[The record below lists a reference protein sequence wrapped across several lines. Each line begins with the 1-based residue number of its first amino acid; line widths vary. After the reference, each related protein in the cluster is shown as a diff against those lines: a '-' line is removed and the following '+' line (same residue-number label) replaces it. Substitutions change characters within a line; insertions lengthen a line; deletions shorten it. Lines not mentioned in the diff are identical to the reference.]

1 MGEYFLIAMVIGSG
15 FYIGWNCTRN
25 ILDMIGIGMQKWGN
39 KTKQQLESEAKTEQK
54 VKIGFDY

>member
-25 ILDMIGIGMQKWGN
+25 ILDMIGIRMQKWCD
-39 KTKQQLESEAKTEQK
+39 KTKQLESEAKTEQK